1 MTELETAIKIAF
13 DATVGQKDHDGGEE
27 ILHPLSV
34 MLKGET
40 YQEKIV
46 GVLHDVVE
54 DNDDWTF
61 ERLLHEGISEKC
73 VDALMLLTHSDSLSY
88 NQYVDKIVESGNML
102 AIKVKIHDLEH
113 NISRN
118 KRLDERQETVYQKH
132 TKTLDRIK
140 KKLAT
145 DYELRGFNKRGT
157 V

>member
-13 DATVGQKDHDGGEE
+13 EATVGQKDHDGGEE

-54 DNDDWTF
+54 DNDDWTS
-61 ERLLHEGISEKC
+61 ERLLDEGISEKC
-73 VDALMLLTHSDSLSY
+73 VNALMLLTHSDSLSY

-113 NISRN
+113 NITRN

-140 KKLAT
+140 KKIA
-145 DYELRGFNKRGT
+145 KRL
-157 V
+157 

>member
-13 DATVGQKDHDGGEE
+13 EATVGQKDHDGGEE

-54 DNDDWTF
+54 DNAEWSF
-61 ERLLHEGISEKC
+61 ERLLDEGISEKC
-73 VDALMLLTHSDSLSY
+73 VDTLMLLTHSDSLSY
-88 NQYVDKIVESGNML
+88 NQYIDRIVDSDNML
-102 AIKVKIHDLEH
+102 AIKVKMHDLEH

-132 TKTLDRIK
+132 TKTLDKIK
-140 KKLAT
+140 NNLA
-145 DYELRGFNKRGT
+145 KRL
-157 V
+157 

>member
-13 DATVGQKDHDGGEE
+13 ETTVGQKDHDGGEE

-54 DNDDWTF
+54 DNDEWTF
-61 ERLLHEGISEKC
+61 ERLLDEGISEKC
-73 VDALMLLTHSDSLSY
+73 VDALMLPTHSDSLSY
-88 NQYVDKIVESGNML
+88 NQYVDRIVESGNML
-102 AIKVKIHDLEH
+102 AIKVKMNDLEH

-132 TKTLDRIK
+132 TKTLERIK
-140 KKLAT
+140 
-145 DYELRGFNKRGT
+145 NKISKRL
-157 V
+157 

>member
-13 DATVGQKDHDGGEE
+13 EATVGQKDHDGGEE

-54 DNDDWTF
+54 DNADWTF
-61 ERLLHEGISEKC
+61 ERLLDEGISEKC
-73 VDALMLLTHSDSLSY
+73 VDALMLLTHSDTLSY
-88 NQYVDKIVESGNML
+88 NQYVDKIIDSGNML
-102 AIKVKIHDLEH
+102 AINVKIHDLEH

-132 TKTLDRIK
+132 TKTLERIK
-140 KKLAT
+140 KKIAKTL
-145 DYELRGFNKRGT
+145 
-157 V
+157 

>member
-13 DATVGQKDHDGGEE
+13 EATVGQKDHDGGEE
-27 ILHPLSV
+27 ILHPLLV

-61 ERLLHEGISEKC
+61 ERLLDEGISEKC
-73 VDALMLLTHSDSLSY
+73 VDALMLLAHSDSLSY
-88 NQYVDKIVESGNML
+88 NQYIDRIVDSDNML
-102 AIKVKIHDLEH
+102 AIKVKMHDLEH

-132 TKTLDRIK
+132 TKTLDGIK
-140 KKLAT
+140 KKLA
-145 DYELRGFNKRGT
+145 KRL
-157 V
+157 